1 MTTRQQRRA
10 GLLTAVTLLAS
21 AAAASAS
28 DVQYEC
34 ITNGAGNWS
43 IVATAPFSTQCPNL
57 PVREC
62 TEIQYSV
69 TPRLARAADHVAVLV
84 DHEMTVIPPQA
95 SYLSLPCDGDS
106 VTGIGIRDCS
116 TQAVRMNKD
125 STTQTYNLFVEGAAT
140 ATGKSIVVKKG
151 TVIEECRIVSL
162 APAICNPKAQLAT
175 KESFQFEDCT
185 VEIELDPCT
194 GEPGPA
200 TITGPCEVDSA
211 PIGTLS
217 LSINGGTPQVVTVGD
232 GWISSGENSCSTK
245 LFNGTSYT
253 TCTCT
258 ATTDCSVKKADGT
271 YFCPESKYA
280 ICAPYQP

>member
-1 MTTRQQRRA
+1 LKGRQ
-10 GLLTAVTLLAS
+10 
-21 AAAASAS
+21 
-28 DVQYEC
+28 
-34 ITNGAGNWS
+34 
-43 IVATAPFSTQCPNL
+43 P
-57 PVREC
+57 
-62 TEIQYSV
+62 
-69 TPRLARAADHVAVLV
+69 DHVAVLV
-84 DHEMTVIPPQA
+84 DHELTVVPSTSRYA
-95 SYLSLPCDGDS
+95 SPACDGDG
-106 VTGIGIRDCS
+106 VTNIGIRDCS

-125 STTQTYNLFVEGAAT
+125 SDTGYFDLIVEGSAA
-140 ATGKSIVVKKG
+140 AVGKSIVVKKG
-151 TVIEECRIVSL
+151 TVIEECRIASL
-162 APAICNPKAQLAT
+162 APSTCNPKAQLAT

-245 LFNGTSYT
+245 LFYGTSYT

-258 ATTDCSVKKADGT
+258 ATSDCSVKKADGT
-271 YFCPESKYA
+271 YFCPESKYSL
-280 ICAPYQP
+280 CAPYQ